1 MRKLFLGVAAI
12 ALMVANV
19 AHADAIADRKAIMKN
34 NGAQMG
40 VLGKT
45 AKGEMAF
52 DAAIALAAFN
62 SMREGIEGFGEL
74 FPAGSETGG
83 ETTASPKIW
92 EDMEGFQAKL
102 AKFKGDLDA
111 AITAAPADK
120 DAFIAVFAPVASNC
134 QSCHEEFRVQK
145 K

>member
-1 MRKLFLGVAAI
+1 MKKLFLGVAAV
-12 ALMVANV
+12 AMMVAGV
-19 AHADAIADRKAIMKN
+19 AHADAIADRKAAMKN

-52 DAAIALAAFN
+52 DAAAVLAAFTA
-62 SMREGIEGFGEL
+62 MRQGVEGFADH

-92 EDMEGFQAKL
+92 EDMDGFKAAL
-102 AKFKGDLDA
+102 AKFTGDLDA

-120 DAFIAVFAPVASNC
+120 DAFMAVFGPVAGNC
-134 QSCHEEFRVQK
+134 QSCHEAYRVMK
-145 K
+145 